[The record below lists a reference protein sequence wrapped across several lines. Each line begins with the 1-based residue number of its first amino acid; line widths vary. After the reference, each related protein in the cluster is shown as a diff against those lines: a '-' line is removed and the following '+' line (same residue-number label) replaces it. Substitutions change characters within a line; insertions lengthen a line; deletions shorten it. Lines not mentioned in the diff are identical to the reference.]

1 MSDSQQVT
9 NPSIDQIE
17 AEIAA
22 TRAHLTATVDEL
34 VTRSQPKEI
43 IRRQG
48 ESARVAFAGAT
59 RTSDGA
65 IRVERLA
72 GVLGAVAA
80 LLITIGLVRR
90 RRS

>member
-17 AEIAA
+17 ADIAA

-43 IRRQG
+43 IRRQS

-90 RRS
+90 QRS